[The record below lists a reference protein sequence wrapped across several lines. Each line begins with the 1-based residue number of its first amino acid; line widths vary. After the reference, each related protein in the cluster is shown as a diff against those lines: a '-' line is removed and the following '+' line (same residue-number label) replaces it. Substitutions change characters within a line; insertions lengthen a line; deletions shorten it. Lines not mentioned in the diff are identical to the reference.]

1 MAVYKKDGTIYK
13 LNGPNQIMFSQ
24 ENWSCFTTYNL
35 KNISNFKIESD
46 IPHVIIGSKK
56 EPSQR
61 KDIIS
66 PIVENEIKVENVVD
80 KESIPVE
87 NKSIIK
93 EPVVIEKEKNEFDG
107 FDKTIIYCALA
118 KRVEIKDDLYGE
130 TKLKIKFIEKFTF
143 EAIVLSKN
151 DFTFIFWTRIDK
163 LTVNSVLYPQDD
175 SKRWWEIKE
184 IDSVPGGY
192 KIACVITRNTPSF

>member
-1 MAVYKKDGTIYK
+1 MST
-13 LNGPNQIMFSQ
+13 Q

-35 KNISNFKIESD
+35 KNISDFKIESD
-46 IPHVIIGSKK
+46 IPHVIIGAKK
-56 EPSQR
+56 QPEQK

-66 PIVENEIKVENVVD
+66 PITENKTTEKNIID
-80 KESIPVE
+80 KEPKPVE
-87 NKSIIK
+87 NKPIIQ
-93 EPVVIEKEKNEFDG
+93 EPVIIEKEKNEFDD
-107 FDKTIIYCALA
+107 FDKTTIYCALA
-118 KRVEIKDDLYGE
+118 KMVEIKDDLYGE
-130 TKLKIKFIEKFTF
+130 TKVKIKFIEKFTF
-143 EAIVLSKN
+143 EAIILSKN

-184 IDSVPGGY
+184 IERVPGGY